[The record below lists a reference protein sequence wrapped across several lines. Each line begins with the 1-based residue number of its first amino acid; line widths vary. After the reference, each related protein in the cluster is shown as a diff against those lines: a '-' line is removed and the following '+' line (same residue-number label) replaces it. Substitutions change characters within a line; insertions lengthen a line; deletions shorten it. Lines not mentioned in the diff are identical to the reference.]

1 MFDLIGINRYKIFS
15 LISQTNAGLTLST
28 ISRMLDMSPQEVK
41 RNLHILEDLK
51 LVARKWD
58 GSYYITVAGKLFAYF
73 LNSYTKL
80 CSTLEEGGYKDV
92 LLPCQTIVGRAE
104 SKNIQNSEELD
115 IDAMDK
121 GYANPTGLQYA
132 SGCLEWP
139 LCPLLAFGRANVG
152 LVRLYNGIMNL
163 LQTAERRVKMC
174 ILHKDLFLIVS
185 DLLRSNRMDLW
196 ITIIYPPEPSEDS
209 ISFLNRENVNLVAV
223 PLNTI
228 LYQIKG
234 SIVLSEKR
242 GIFIPL
248 SPQHEHILFFIEGE
262 SPFYLQHLESL
273 VTQLIDLHE
282 TNVQNL
288 YKNITR

>member
-1 MFDLIGINRYKIFS
+1 
-15 LISQTNAGLTLST
+15 
-28 ISRMLDMSPQEVK
+28 MLDMSPQEVK

-92 LLPCQTIVGRAE
+92 LLPCQTIVCGAK

-115 IDAMDK
+115 IDVTDK
-121 GYANPTGLQYA
+121 GYANPTGLQCE
-132 SGCLEWP
+132 SDCLGWP
-139 LCPLLAFGRANVG
+139 LCPLLVFGRANVG
-152 LVRLYNGIMNL
+152 LVKLYNGIMDL

-185 DLLRSNRMDLW
+185 DLLRSNRMGLW
-196 ITIIYPPEPSEDS
+196 ITIIHPPEPSEDS
-209 ISFLNRENVNLVAV
+209 TVSVLNRENVNLVAV
-223 PLNTI
+223 PLNKI

-273 VTQLIDLHE
+273 VTQLIGIHE